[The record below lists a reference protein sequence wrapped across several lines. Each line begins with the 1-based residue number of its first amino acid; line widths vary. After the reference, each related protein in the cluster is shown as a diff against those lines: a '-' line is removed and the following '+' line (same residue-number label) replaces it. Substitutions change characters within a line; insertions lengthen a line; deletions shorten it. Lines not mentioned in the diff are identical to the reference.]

1 MNKASI
7 NHWLQ
12 FLTVGI
18 WRVTDDDGEELQP
31 DTDGDYILVS
41 KSLFFPFSNS

>member
-18 WRVTDDDGEELQP
+18 WRVTDDEITP
-31 DTDGDYILVS
+31 SSNGDYILVS